1 MVIVIVG
8 AVLDG
13 LALTLGGF
21 EAAWREGFGL
31 DDCEEALHGCVVE
44 AIAFA

>member
-13 LALTLGGF
+13 LARALGGV

-31 DDCEEALHGCVVE
+31 EDCEEALHGCVVE
-44 AIAFA
+44 ALAFA